1 MSRLYRIRDERGE
14 RTLQDSDLPLT
25 IGGATAA
32 RIVLPDFDADRQAAY
47 LALSD
52 GHVYLQP
59 ADRDTVV
66 FHNHERLQASAWLKS
81 GDLIE
86 IDQAV
91 LRWTVRGDQVVIEV
105 ARRSSPDDVVLVPP
119 ADSRPAPL
127 PDNRLVRE
135 KIPGSQRKGR
145 WRFLAAGLL
154 GLLLLAAL
162 FLLLATP
169 VRIAVEPEP
178 EQIALRGFP
187 VPIPLWG
194 RYLSLPGDYVLHAE
208 REGYYPLNERVVV
221 DDAGQGE
228 FRFVLEPL
236 PGRLAIQ
243 VDPPIDFTLTVD
255 GSVVEPDAGG
265 LFPVPQGLRRLQ
277 LAAERYLPEER
288 DVEVEGLGRQQDLAF
303 TLRPAWAAVRVV
315 SEPAGA
321 TVRVDDAIRGETPLE
336 TELLQGLRTLQLS
349 LPGHKTVT
357 LQQPVRAGEDLV
369 LDGLI
374 LPPADGELT
383 VQTMP
388 AGATVS
394 VGAEF
399 HGRTPVTVT
408 LAPEQTHEITLYK
421 AGFARWTQTVTLEPE
436 ERRLLEARLSPE
448 LGTVF
453 LTTQPADATLS
464 IDGVPKGP
472 ATQRLRLATRPQ
484 LFEIRS
490 PGHATRR
497 ITVTPKAAASQS
509 VEVTLQRLGQAAVE
523 APPTARPGVLSGQH
537 RTAGGYTLELVR
549 PGGTFTMG
557 ASRREPGRRANE
569 SPRSVEL
576 TRPFYLGV
584 REVTNAQF
592 REFRPA
598 HSAGVVDGAGLDSA
612 DQPVVDVSWDDAARY
627 CNWLSRQEGLP
638 PAYEERGGA
647 MRLIRPVTR
656 GYRLPTEAEWAYV
669 ARVYRRSEPARYPW
683 TGTYPPRDVVGNF
696 ADARIADTL
705 AEVVPA
711 GYDDGYRG
719 PAPVGSFPASPSGF
733 FDLGGNVA
741 EWTNDAYTPYPAS
754 AQTPVRDPL
763 GPESGDHRVV
773 RGSSWRHANIT
784 ELRLSYRDYS
794 KRPRKD
800 LGFRV
805 ARYADD

>member
-1 MSRLYRIRDERGE
+1 MSRVYRILDARGE
-14 RTLQDSDLPLT
+14 RDLQDTDLPLT
-25 IGGATAA
+25 IGGATVAG
-32 RIVLPDFDADRQAAY
+32 IVLPDFDADRQAAY

-59 ADRDTVV
+59 ADGDTVV

-81 GDLIE
+81 GDLVE
-86 IDQAV
+86 IDQAL
-91 LRWTVRGDQVVIEV
+91 LRCTVRGDQVVIEV
-105 ARRSSPDDVVLVPP
+105 ARRPAQADVPLVPP
-119 ADSRPAPL
+119 ADSRRAPL

-135 KIPGSQRKGR
+135 TKPGGQRKGR
-145 WRFLAAGLL
+145 WRYLAAGLI

-169 VRIAVEPEP
+169 VRITVEPEP
-178 EQIALRGFP
+178 ERIALRGFP

-194 RYLSLPGDYVLHAE
+194 RYLSMPGEYLLHAE
-208 REGYYPLNERVVV
+208 REGYHPLRERLVI
-221 DDAGQGE
+221 DDVELNE

-243 VDPPIDFTLTVD
+243 VDPPVDFTLTVD
-255 GSVVEPDAGG
+255 GSAVEPDADG

-288 DVEVEGLGRQQDLAF
+288 KVEVEGLGRQQALAF
-303 TLRPAWAAVRVV
+303 TLRPAWAAVRVF
-315 SEPAGA
+315 SEPPGA

-336 TELLQGLRTLQLS
+336 IELMQGLRTLQLS
-349 LPGHKTVT
+349 SPGHKTVT
-357 LQQPVRAGEDLV
+357 LQQPVRAGEELV

-383 VQTMP
+383 VQTTP

-408 LAPEQTHEITLYK
+408 LAPEQTHEVTLYK
-421 AGFARWTQTVTLEPE
+421 AGFARWTQSVTLEPD
-436 ERRLLEARLSPE
+436 ERRLLEANLSPE

-464 IDGVPKGP
+464 VDGVPKGS
-472 ATQRLRLATRPQ
+472 ASQRLRLATRSH

-497 ITVTPKAAASQS
+497 ITVTPEAAASQS
-509 VEVTLQRLGQAAVE
+509 LEVTLQRLGQTAAE
-523 APPTARPGVLSGQH
+523 MAPPARPGASPGQH

-549 PGGTFTMG
+549 PGGVFTMG

-569 SPRSVEL
+569 SPRAIEL

-592 REFRPA
+592 RAFRPA
-598 HSAGVVDGAGLDSA
+598 HSAGVVDGADLDSA
-612 DQPVVDVSWDDAARY
+612 DQPVVGVSWDDAARY

-638 PAYEERGGA
+638 LAYEEHGGA

-656 GYRLPTEAEWAYV
+656 GYRLPTEAAWAYV
-669 ARVYRRSEPARYPW
+669 ARMYRRSEPARYPW
-683 TGTYPPRDVVGNF
+683 AGSYPPRDVVGNY

-711 GYDDGYRG
+711 GYDDGHRG
-719 PAPVGSFPASPSGF
+719 PAPVGSYPPSPPGF

-741 EWTNDAYTPYPAS
+741 EWTNDVYTPYAPS
-754 AQTPVRDPL
+754 AQTPLRDPL

-805 ARYADD
+805 ARYVDD